1 MLFQKNKIYFI
12 LFRYNKY
19 FMSIDKFVLEK
30 SLIIIKVNIRLG
42 KNINTKIAENVS
54 DVNPKS

>member
-1 MLFQKNKIYFI
+1 
-12 LFRYNKY
+12 
-19 FMSIDKFVLEK
+19 MSIDKFVLEK

-54 DVNPKS
+54 SRLFVFTC